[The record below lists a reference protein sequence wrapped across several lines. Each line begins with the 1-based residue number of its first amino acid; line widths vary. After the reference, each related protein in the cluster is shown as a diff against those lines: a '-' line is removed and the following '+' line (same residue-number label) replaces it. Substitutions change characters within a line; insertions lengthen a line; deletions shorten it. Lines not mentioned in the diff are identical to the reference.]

1 MMRAL
6 TFRLAG
12 VPLEIRTPSRRLQ
25 DLFAGYFAAYAPQ
38 LRQEDEAQPRW
49 VDEEAQG
56 WRLGGGEGESPGS
69 GAGQID
75 LLRVDRLPELAD
87 LLPGGARQIAQTGI
101 LSLWQGSS
109 TTNEEWVFLSE
120 GAVFRVDG
128 AAGKM
133 TGWIA
138 PAALAL
144 PHILVNTTT
153 LLPLLLL
160 LRQKGR
166 YHLHAAAVES
176 PKGERWLICGPP
188 RAGKSTLT
196 TALGLSGW
204 QPIADDGLFLSVC
217 HGAPYLEAFRK
228 PFHLDRQLWERWPM
242 LAEVRQ
248 GPVSLERI
256 LVDGLS
262 HFGTAELA
270 QSGWSGIDAILL
282 PRISGM
288 RQSALASIEP
298 SRVLLTLAQES
309 VYFPL
314 CPPHPQRQWSLLTE
328 LVRQAR
334 GYTLSAGEDLL
345 DHPGRIA
352 HLLDG

>member
-38 LRQEDEAQPRW
+38 WKQEDEQARRGAGGW
-49 VDEEAQG
+49 EE
-56 WRLGGGEGESPGS
+56 EKFPGS
-69 GAGQID
+69 PAGQID
-75 LLRVDRLPELAD
+75 LFRVDRLPELAD

-352 HLLDG
+352 QLLDG

>member
-1 MMRAL
+1 MRAL
-6 TFRLAG
+6 TFSLAG

-25 DLFAGYFAAYAPQ
+25 ELFAGYFAAYAP
-38 LRQEDEAQPRW
+38 
-49 VDEEAQG
+49 
-56 WRLGGGEGESPGS
+56 RLGEGEKEPPPLLDEEERRGAVGS
-69 GAGQID
+69 KEEDSSID
-75 LLRVDRLPELAD
+75 QRVRLDLFRVDRLPEISD
-87 LLPGGARQIAQTGI
+87 LLPQGERKIAQTGI
-101 LSLWQGSS
+101 LSLWQGLSS
-109 TTNEEWVFLSE
+109 TIEEWVFLSE
-120 GAVFRVDG
+120 GAAFRVEG
-128 AAGKM
+128 AAGRI

-144 PHILVNTTT
+144 PQILANTMT

-160 LRQKGR
+160 LRLKGR
-166 YHLHAAAVES
+166 YHLHAAAVLS
-176 PKGERWLICGPP
+176 PKGARWLICGPP

-204 QPIADDGLFLSVC
+204 RPIADDGLFLSAHRGV
-217 HGAPYLEAFRK
+217 PFLEAFRK
-228 PFHLDRQLWERWPM
+228 SFHLDRRLWERWPK
-242 LAEVRQ
+242 LAEIRQ
-248 GPVSLERI
+248 GPASLERI

-270 QSGWSGIDAILL
+270 RSGWSGIDGILL
-282 PRISGM
+282 PRISGE
-288 RQSALASIEP
+288 RQSQLASIEP

-314 CPPHPQRQWSLLTE
+314 CPPHPQRQWTLLTE

-345 DHPGRIA
+345 DDPGRIA
-352 HLLDG
+352 HLLEA